1 MDKGTHLIYNLAIM
15 VLPILKYGDQE
26 LKTVSEPISVFDGA
40 LEKIARN
47 MVETMYSA
55 PGIGLAA
62 PQIGLN
68 IRLST
73 IDLSVGEDPAQLI
86 VICNPEIVAIEGE
99 QRSEEGCLSVPEF
112 TDTVT
117 RPQKM
122 RVRGQNIHG
131 EAVQYDAEDLLA
143 RCFSHEIDHLN
154 GILFIDRLSSL
165 KKTLIRNKIKKL
177 AKAGDW

>member
-1 MDKGTHLIYNLAIM
+1 MI
-15 VLPILKYGDQE
+15 LPILKYGAPE
-26 LKTVSEPISVFDGA
+26 LKTVSEPITAFDSE
-40 LEKIARN
+40 LEKIAKN
-47 MVETMYSA
+47 MIETLYSA

-73 IDLSVGEDPAQLI
+73 IDLTVGEDPSQLI
-86 VICNPEIVAIEGE
+86 VICNPEIVVAEGE

-112 TDTVT
+112 TDTVI
-117 RPQKM
+117 RPRRM
-122 RVRGQNIHG
+122 RIRGQNLHG
-131 EAVQYDAEDLLA
+131 VPVQYEADDMLA

-177 AKAGDW
+177 AKAGTW